1 MKKILFAVITCLMA
15 AMTMTSCSSATPD
28 AGQEGVF
35 VEKGIIWGQGVNKT
49 PAKTGRE
56 YCWWTTDV
64 VYVTMTPVAYNET
77 IDDALSSNNSP
88 LDFAPVIYLQVQE
101 GKSPI
106 LIENY
111 GVNWYENNL
120 KRVIIDKLVAEIGDY
135 TSAELLSNQQA
146 IDSINM
152 RVSTYVRGYIKK
164 LSSVKEMPINLIS
177 MSLGKAKANESQLS
191 EMNKT
196 AQMIQMKESQTRR
209 EEAEIA
215 REKAERQRAIA
226 DKAYMNAMNLTADE
240 YIQLK
245 YIEMIADKEGA
256 NIDVMIG
263 PATSM
268 WNVRR

>member
-1 MKKILFAVITCLMA
+1 MNNRIT
-15 AMTMTSCSSATPD
+15 
-28 AGQEGVF
+28 
-35 VEKGIIWGQGVNKT
+35 
-49 PAKTGRE
+49 
-56 YCWWTTDV
+56 
-64 VYVTMTPVAYNET
+64 
-77 IDDALSSNNSP
+77 
-88 LDFAPVIYLQVQE
+88 
-101 GKSPI
+101 
-106 LIENY
+106 
-111 GVNWYENNL
+111 
-120 KRVIIDKLVAEIGDY
+120 
-135 TSAELLSNQQA
+135 LSNQQA

-152 RVSTYVRGYIKK
+152 RVSTYVRAYIKK

-245 YIEMIADKEGA
+245 YIEMIADKKDA